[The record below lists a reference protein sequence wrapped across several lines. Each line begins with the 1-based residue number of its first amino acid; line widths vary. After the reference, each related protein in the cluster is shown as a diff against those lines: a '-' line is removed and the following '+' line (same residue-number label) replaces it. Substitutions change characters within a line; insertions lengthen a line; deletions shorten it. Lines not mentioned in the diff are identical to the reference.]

1 MRAERITDVIAYH
14 MEGPCWWPAWGGLRC
29 VDMLDGEIISINMSG
44 RSSRQKVDRVAACV
58 RPRERGGMIVAVE
71 RGFALVDGDG
81 TLTRLPSIWE
91 DPGLRM
97 NEGAC
102 APDGSMYAGQMA
114 YDRTK
119 GAASMF
125 RITPER
131 KVTQVLDGLTISNG
145 LDWSPDGSLAYYVD
159 TDTCRIDVFDWTAEG
174 GLSERRPFVNIP
186 DGGRPDGLVVDAEGG
201 VWTAIAN
208 GGRVEHYT
216 SSGELA
222 EVIEVGARKV
232 TACTF
237 GGDDLDQL
245 FITTSRER
253 VPEGED
259 PQAGSLF
266 MVKPG
271 VTGKLPGVFAG

>member
-29 VDMLDGEIISINMSG
+29 VDMLDGEVVSIDMSG

-71 RGFALVDGDG
+71 RGFALVDPDG
-81 TLTRLPSIWE
+81 TLTRLPSVWE
-91 DPGLRM
+91 DPALRM

-114 YDRTK
+114 YDKTK
-119 GAASMF
+119 GAAAMF

-131 KVTQVLDGLTISNG
+131 KVTRVFDGLTISNG

-159 TDTCRIDVFDWTAEG
+159 TDTSRVDVFDWSAEG
-174 GLSERRPFVNIP
+174 GLTGRRPFVEIP

-201 VWTAIAN
+201 VWVAVAN

-216 SSGELA
+216 VSGELA
-222 EVIEVGARKV
+222 EVVEVGARKV

-237 GGDDLDQL
+237 GGEGLDRL
-245 FITTSRER
+245 FITTSREG

-266 MVKPG
+266 VVEPG
-271 VTGKLPGVFAG
+271 VVGKLPGVFAG